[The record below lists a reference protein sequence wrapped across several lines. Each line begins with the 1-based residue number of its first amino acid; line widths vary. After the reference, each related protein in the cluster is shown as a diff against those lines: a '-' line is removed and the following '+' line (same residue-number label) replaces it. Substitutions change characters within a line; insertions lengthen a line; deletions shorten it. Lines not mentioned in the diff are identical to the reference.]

1 MNLERIFIFIKVKV
15 REIIQLI
22 IRSFWS
28 GTDSGEKKKKP
39 QDFFRVNKNEDLK
52 VEKTTR
58 RMVYFSK

>member
-22 IRSFWS
+22 IWSFWS
-28 GTDSGEKKKKP
+28 GTDSGRKKNT

-52 VEKTTR
+52 VEKATR

>member
-22 IRSFWS
+22 IWSFWS
-28 GTDSGEKKKKP
+28 GTDSGRKKKT

-52 VEKTTR
+52 VEKATR